1 MAKLYIDIENK
12 QTVLPSNAAP
22 QAKSAGT
29 PYVNQFFRLG
39 TFPLDRSSIFDT
51 LEDAKKYAAGGSD
64 GSDSRGLYGTAYAG
78 QQISVVETEYNEDGT
93 TVKNVNVQAY
103 IVAGEEQA
111 DGTWLIPV
119 SQGENMSDIEITVWE
134 DWPEEQQ

>member
-1 MAKLYIDIENK
+1 MAKLYIDVENK
-12 QTVLPSNAAP
+12 QTVLPLNAAP

-51 LEDAKKYAAGGSD
+51 LEDAKKYAAGGGD
-64 GSDSRGLYGTAYAG
+64 DSRGLGGTAYAG

-103 IVAGEEQA
+103 IVAGKEQA
-111 DGTWLIPV
+111 DGSWLIPV
-119 SQGENMSDIEITVWE
+119 SQGANMSDVEITIWE
-134 DWPEEQQ
+134 DWTGE

>member
-1 MAKLYIDIENK
+1 MAKLYIDVANN
-12 QTVLPSNAAP
+12 QTVLPSNAENK
-22 QAKSAGT
+22 AKSAGT

-51 LEDAKKYAAGGSD
+51 LEDAKKYAAGNGD
-64 GSDSRGLYGTAYAG
+64 DLRGLGRTAYAG

-93 TVKNVNVQAY
+93 VKNVNVQAY
-103 IVAGEEQA
+103 IVAAEVQA

-119 SQGENMSDIEITVWE
+119 SQGENMSDIEVW
-134 DWPEEQQ
+134 DTWTPNA

>member
-1 MAKLYIDIENK
+1 MANLYIDVNNT
-12 QTVLPSNAAP
+12 QTVLPSNAANK
-22 QAKSAGT
+22 AKSAGT

-51 LEDAKKYAAGGSD
+51 LEDAKLYAAGG
-64 GSDSRGLYGTAYAG
+64 GDSRGLGGTAYAG
-78 QQISVVETEYNEDGT
+78 QQISVVETEYNADG

-119 SQGENMSDIEITVWE
+119 SQGANMSDVEITVWE
-134 DWPEEQQ
+134 DWTEEQQ

>member
-1 MAKLYIDIENK
+1 MAKLYIDVENK
-12 QTVLPSNAAP
+12 QTVLPSNAAN

-51 LEDAKKYAAGGSD
+51 LEDAKKYAAGNVD
-64 GSDSRGLYGTAYAG
+64 DLDLRGLGGTAYAG

-93 TVKNVNVQAY
+93 VKNVNVQAY
-103 IVAGEEQA
+103 IVAAEEQA
-111 DGTWLIPV
+111 DGTWLIPL
-119 SQGENMSDIEITVWE
+119 SQGENMSDVDITVWGE
-134 DWPEEQQ
+134 WTGEE